1 MLFFCLRKIF
11 KVFPKSH
18 LEARSQISTHL
29 FSTMLL
35 PCLQQ
40 ISLFDLPYFYLYFLN
55 FFCSCICFR
64 TCLCFCCAVTKQ
76 RIAQPQSFP
85 AGPTRMQKVQF
96 FRDFS
101 TTSQPVFVFTFIIV
115 YIFAFAYVFAF
126 AFVSVLC
133 FYLHFSTV
141 HL

>member
-40 ISLFDLPYFYLYFLN
+40 ISLFDLPYFYFFKIVLQLYLFSYLSLHLLCGDEAENCTTLEFSSRADRDAKAAVFSRLCHNFTTCICILIRNCICICICLSICICICICNVFLN
-55 FFCSCICFR
+55 IF
-64 TCLCFCCAVTKQ
+64 Q
-76 RIAQPQSFP
+76 Y
-85 AGPTRMQKVQF
+85 
-96 FRDFS
+96 S
-101 TTSQPVFVFTFIIV
+101 TF
-115 YIFAFAYVFAF
+115 
-126 AFVSVLC
+126 LK
-133 FYLHFSTV
+133 
-141 HL
+141 